1 MRIKDDFDP
10 MEYRL
15 RYMNLV
21 AAVDL
26 PVVALTT
33 WAVPLASPSGEAGRS
48 AGGASARRQS
58 SAGTAEPE
66 PAKDPETAADSEGT
80 EDDF

>member
-33 WAVPLASPSGEAGRS
+33 WAAPLALPSGEAGRS
-48 AGGASARRQS
+48 AGGASARRHS
-58 SAGTAEPE
+58 SAATAEPE
-66 PAKDPETAADSEGT
+66 PTASPLEPDL
-80 EDDF
+80 